1 MTRSVGLPRVVPPWD
16 PPRGPRRTLGTLTRL
31 RCLELAEFRSWR
43 YLDDDAKLGAEVWKT
58 VRVLA
63 LCSHWDCTQRP
74 QVDDPSHVTDFM
86 FVFFTLEKV
95 LIDALV

>member
-1 MTRSVGLPRVVPPWD
+1 MGTPP
-16 PPRGPRRTLGTLTRL
+16 RL
-31 RCLELAEFRSWR
+31 RCSELAEFRSWR

-58 VRVLA
+58 VRMLA
-63 LCSHWDCTQRP
+63 SCLRWGDRPQRP

-95 LIDALV
+95 LIAALV